1 MRTFASFFEHH
12 YCLANANNAWKMQKQ
27 KGNQGEKG
35 SEMKEQATT
44 IIVYLHQLFG
54 IFQGLQLPLFEL

>member
-1 MRTFASFFEHH
+1 
-12 YCLANANNAWKMQKQ
+12 MQKQ

-54 IFQGLQLPLFEL
+54 IFQGLQLPPFEL